1 MNSTYP
7 IETSIPTSGLVRR
20 IRAALGRLTPSAAPE
35 PTREELALL
44 RENQI
49 MAERILDEART
60 SVYAARLF

>member
-7 IETSIPTSGLVRR
+7 IETSITTSGLGRR
-20 IRAALGRLTPSAAPE
+20 IRAALGRLTPSAKPE

-44 RENQI
+44 RENQLA
-49 MAERILDEART
+49 AERILEEVRT

>member
-7 IETSIPTSGLVRR
+7 IETSIHTSGLGSR
-20 IRAALGRLTPSAAPE
+20 IRAALGRLTSSAKPE

-44 RENQI
+44 RENQLL
-49 MAERILDEART
+49 AERILDEART